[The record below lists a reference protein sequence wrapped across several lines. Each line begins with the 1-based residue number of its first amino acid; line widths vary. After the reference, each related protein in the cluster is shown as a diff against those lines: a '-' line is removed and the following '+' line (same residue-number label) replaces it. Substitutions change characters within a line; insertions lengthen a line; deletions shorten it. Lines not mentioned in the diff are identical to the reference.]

1 MIKKTVLIQLIALLT
16 VRAGVANAQTKL
28 DINAKQF
35 FLFSYFVEQDAG
47 VNLAISTNGINWL
60 PVNHGKVVATPQV
73 GEKLIRDPSIN
84 LGADGIFRMVWTTG
98 WKGKNI
104 GYAESKDPAKWG
116 EEKAIPVGSGID
128 STNNCWAPEIFF
140 NPQKKNYMI
149 YWSSNIGPWKK
160 GGEGRIYFVTTKD
173 FKVFSKPAVLFRN
186 GSPAGG
192 AAGNQGPIDAFIYK
206 DHKRYL
212 LFYKKDD
219 NTHIPNIYYR
229 ASQSPEGPWGD
240 EHGPVTP
247 STGDEGPSI
256 VKIGSNYCMFTD
268 PFESDFAYMFTSK
281 DLNTW
286 KRQPTDLKM
295 AHGTVIEISKQTA
308 LKLLNE

>member
-1 MIKKTVLIQLIALLT
+1 MKKQVLIQLIILLT
-16 VRAGVANAQTKL
+16 MCVSIGRAQTKL
-28 DINAKQF
+28 DTNAKQF
-35 FLFSYFVEQDAG
+35 FLFAYFVEQDAG
-47 VNLAISTNGINWL
+47 VNLAVSTNGINWL

-84 LGADGIFRMVWTTG
+84 LGPDGIYRMVWTTG

-104 GYAESKDPAKWG
+104 GYAESKSLEKWG
-116 EEKAIPVGSGID
+116 EEKVIPVGLGID
-128 STNNCWAPEIFF
+128 STNNCWAPEIFY
-140 NPQKKNYMI
+140 NPQKKNYMV

-160 GGEGRIYFVTTKD
+160 DGEGRIYYVTTKD
-173 FKVFSKPAVLFRN
+173 FKVFSKPAILFRN
-186 GSPAGG
+186 GFPAGG
-192 AAGNQGPIDAFIYK
+192 VSGNQGPIDAFIYK
-206 DHKRYL
+206 HNNLYL

-229 ASQSPEGPWGD
+229 AGKSPEGPWGN
-240 EHGPVTP
+240 EIGPVTP

-268 PFESDFAYMFTSK
+268 PFESDYAYLFISK
-281 DLNTW
+281 DLKTW
-286 KRQPTDLKM
+286 TREATDLKM
-295 AHGTVIEISKQTA
+295 SHGTVTQISKQTA